1 MGRLILVTGGARSGK
16 SAFAERYAA
25 GCGRKI
31 AYIAT
36 AQVLDREMEF
46 RVGLHR
52 RRRPADWDTYE
63 APFDAHTAVRAA
75 AAGHDMLLFDC
86 LTVYV
91 SNLLCSLDSIENS
104 DKNYALVK
112 DACEKIA
119 AAVRESSATLVV
131 VTNEVGGG
139 IVPMHRLSREFRD
152 LSGLA
157 NQLFAKEAEEV
168 YLVTAGI
175 PVNIKQLEYK
185 IL

>member
-16 SAFAERYAA
+16 SSFAERYAA
-25 GCGRKI
+25 GYGRKI

-36 AQVLDREMEF
+36 AQISDREMEF
-46 RVGLHR
+46 RVSLHR
-52 RRRPADWDTYE
+52 QRRPANWDTYE
-63 APFDAHTAVRAA
+63 APLDAHEAVRAA

-86 LTVYV
+86 LTVYIG
-91 SNLLCSLDSIENS
+91 NLLCRLDSIEDS

-112 DACEKIA
+112 DACDKIA

-139 IVPMHRLSREFRD
+139 IVPLHRLSREFRD

-157 NQLFAKEAEEV
+157 NQLLAKEAEEV